1 MFGGGEVLGIKR
13 YTFTTQEETLE
24 MLKKL
29 SKETRIPVSR
39 HLEEAIQDLFKKYGK
54 EVSKDK

>member
-1 MFGGGEVLGIKR
+1 VLGIKR